1 MIGVVSRC
9 QASTVKKNTEFAF
22 LLKRTEVLF
31 GGCGNGLV
39 GRGLKMK
46 LEFPEQ
52 NAGNSARFCL
62 SLPHFSLSGVQ
73 IIEVWIV

>member
-9 QASTVKKNTEFAF
+9 PASTVKKNTEFAF

-31 GGCGNGLV
+31 GGCGSGLV

-52 NAGNSARFCL
+52 NAGNNARFCL
-62 SLPHFSLSGVQ
+62 SSSHFSLSGAQ
-73 IIEVWIV
+73 IIEVWIM

>member
-22 LLKRTEVLF
+22 LFKRTEVLC

-52 NAGNSARFCL
+52 NAGNNARFCL
-62 SLPHFSLSGVQ
+62 SLSHFSLSGAQ
-73 IIEVWIV
+73 IIEVWIM